1 MMNPNTTPIADHR
14 PLLLPIPET
23 IVAGRNSALT
33 EPFLRAY
40 RERHPTAPALAT
52 LRPMPDIL
60 KVAPAS
66 WRLVLSP
73 ELSILPQRLI
83 VDGKELVL
91 GAPPDEAAKNVI
103 LKSAS
108 PAKLEEAYSIERF
121 MESWDGWKGPVTELH
136 FERVAKRA
144 EIVLEIENNNEGP
157 VLFRGALLGSG
168 G

>member
-1 MMNPNTTPIADHR
+1 MNPNTAPVADHR
-14 PLLLPIPET
+14 PLLLPMPET

-66 WRLVLSP
+66 WRLVLIP

-83 VDGKELVL
+83 VDSKELVL
-91 GAPPDEAAKNVI
+91 GAPPDEAAKNII

-108 PAKLEEAYSIERF
+108 PAKLEEAYSLERF
-121 MESWDGWKGPVTELH
+121 MESWPGSIPDLH